1 MEQQRAPACVIARD
15 QGQVQVAIGHTRDEC
30 GGLLAVQLNLHRTV
44 TGRKALE
51 HRREVAR
58 CVVIRHPQPHPAC
71 EGVAVQ
77 CVVRFCVQFQN
88 AARIAQ
94 QGFTLRR
101 EVLLAGIA
109 LQQSVAYSVFELLEL
124 HADRRLGP
132 VHLGRRAGE
141 RACIHHSH
149 QALKPIELQIA
160 VAHGLPQ

>member
-1 MEQQRAPACVIARD
+1 MKQQRAPACVVSRD
-15 QGQVQVAIGHTRDEC
+15 QSQVQVATGHAWDEC

-44 TGRKALE
+44 PGRKAFE
-51 HRREVAR
+51 HRRKVAR
-58 CVVIRHPQPHPAC
+58 RIVIRHPQPHLAC

-77 CVVRFCVQFQN
+77 GVVRFCVQLQN

-94 QGFTLRR
+94 QGFTLGRK
-101 EVLLAGIA
+101 VLLACIA
-109 LQQSVAYSVFELLEL
+109 LQQSVAYGVFELLEL

-132 VHLGRRAGE
+132 VHLARCAGE

-160 VAHGLPQ
+160 VAHALPQ